1 MPDIERLKW
10 QCRRGS
16 KELDLLLQNYLATG
30 YLQADEAE
38 KKQFAAL
45 LQKEDD
51 ELARL
56 FLTSAY
62 CEDAL
67 AVLVKKIAG

>member
-1 MPDIERLKW
+1 MSGINRLRW

-38 KKQFAAL
+38 KKQFAEL
-45 LQKEDD
+45 LQREDS
-51 ELARL
+51 ELAGV
-56 FLTSAY
+56 FLNASQL
-62 CEDAL
+62 EGAL
-67 AVLVKKIAG
+67 AILVKKIVG

>member
-1 MPDIERLKW
+1 MSGIDRLKW

-38 KKQFAAL
+38 KKQFTAL
-45 LQKEDD
+45 LQREDD

-56 FLTSAY
+56 FLTPAH
-62 CEDAL
+62 CEGAL